1 MGQASTATC
10 RPTLPRINRLPGCC
24 RRAPSHC
31 HERRGEGR
39 SRVAQSGSSQRGEV
53 CKASVKLAITNQHAP
68 AQSQRRS
75 RPRVLRPVAGS
86 NELSS
91 GADAGEETSARS
103 RHCAR
108 ARANAEF
115 EPRRACHRVDLLSR
129 RRVLL
134 QDIGERTADER
145 LEGHGPAS
153 VAACLTPIGREPGQP
168 ATCEG
173 RPTGGVAWRKAG
185 QLGAQLRGRTS
196 GAYEVD

>member
-1 MGQASTATC
+1 MRPPHGCIRVSCVRGDVRSSSTRRLPVACWASLSCGRPRRLRRRPTRAAAGSMGQASTATC

-39 SRVAQSGSSQRGEV
+39 SRVAQSGSSQRGEA
-53 CKASVKLAITNQHAP
+53 CKASRKLAITNQHAP

-91 GADAGEETSARS
+91 GADAGEEASARS

-115 EPRRACHRVDLLSR
+115 EPRRACH
-129 RRVLL
+129 
-134 QDIGERTADER
+134 
-145 LEGHGPAS
+145 
-153 VAACLTPIGREPGQP
+153 
-168 ATCEG
+168 
-173 RPTGGVAWRKAG
+173 
-185 QLGAQLRGRTS
+185 
-196 GAYEVD
+196 